1 MTKSAHSLSLILPLG
16 TGMIVSFASSYYL
29 LGVMA
34 EPVAAATGATTHQ
47 LFAALS
53 GAFFIAAC
61 SSMVSGKWIDR
72 RGGREVLVAAALML
86 AAALAILAF
95 AQTAIMA
102 FVGVLALGFG
112 MGVGFYAPANALL
125 VSVCGM
131 EAKKPITA
139 VSLMGACGGAI
150 GWPLT
155 LGLIEWLGWRGA
167 CGVWALAH
175 LLVCI
180 PLYHFCLP
188 KGAVG
193 VTIDQA
199 AAAPVRW
206 DRRMVQMA
214 LLFAGAWWVATACAA
229 QLPRLMQALGLSPAG
244 AAMAASAMALSAIAM
259 RVLALLAPPKA
270 SPLHTVRLATLLH
283 PAGVVIAMVGGK
295 AASVAVALGQGA
307 GNGLLSVAS
316 GVLPLHVFGKE
327 NYGQRQVAILLL
339 ARFVQAIAPLSF
351 GLALDRSAGFALGLT
366 SAVCLAMFA
375 LTLGLERKGAIAS
388 RIVARDRA

>member
-1 MTKSAHSLSLILPLG
+1 MYKSENTLSLILPLG

-34 EPVAAATGATTHQ
+34 EPVAAATGTTTHQ

-86 AAALAILAF
+86 AFALTLLAL
-95 AQTAIMA
+95 AQTAVMA
-102 FVGVLALGFG
+102 LVGVLALGFG

-125 VSVCGM
+125 VSVYG
-131 EAKKPITA
+131 AQARKPITA

-155 LGLIEWLGWRGA
+155 LALVEWLGWRGA

-175 LLVCI
+175 VLVCI
-180 PLYHFCLP
+180 PLYRFYLP
-188 KGAVG
+188 RGVVAIAPNEVG
-193 VTIDQA
+193 T
-199 AAAPVRW
+199 PVRW

-229 QLPRLMQALGLSPAG
+229 QLPRLMQALGLTPAG
-244 AAMAASAMALSAIAM
+244 AAMAASAMALSALGM
-259 RVLALLAPPKA
+259 RVLALLAPSRA
-270 SPLHTVRLATLLH
+270 SPLHTVRFATLLH
-283 PAGVVIAMVGGK
+283 PVGVLVAMAGGK
-295 AASVAVALGQGA
+295 AASVAVAIGQGA

-327 NYGQRQVAILLL
+327 NYGQRQVAVLLP

-366 SAVCLAMFA
+366 SAVCLVMFA
-375 LTLGLERKGAIAS
+375 LTLGLEAKGRIAS
-388 RIVARDRA
+388 RIMAQDRA